1 MYNNPE
7 INVSYRIVCYIICY
21 HSGEWQWS
29 RCIHGF
35 TLEHFLI
42 IRQGKDGDQQTVLC
56 SLETILG

>member
-1 MYNNPE
+1 MF
-7 INVSYRIVCYIICY
+7 RIVCYIICY